1 MQYDWNKSFAVNFIY
16 ADQVPKYSSEV
27 FILGYIPLLMRGL
40 HNIRQ
45 LGQWMFM
52 SLHLGYRLNHRG
64 LWGGHLGMFD
74 DIWGFSGWFSEGFVY
89 RCRSVIHPCGVT
101 RLQQLL
107 LPSVGAGT

>member
-64 LWGGHLGMFD
+64 LWGV
-74 DIWGFSGWFSEGFVY
+74 IWGCLMIFGVFRGGFLRALFTDVV
-89 RCRSVIHPCGVT
+89 R
-101 RLQQLL
+101 
-107 LPSVGAGT
+107 